1 MVQVVLAVPC
11 QMAEEAG
18 DLLLEVEEVQ
28 EEAADQPSLAEEEV
42 EGVQLLQEG
51 VVEEEA
57 VADLTQE
64 EVGEAEHRR
73 QV

>member
-11 QMAEEAG
+11 QMVEEVG
-18 DLLLEVEEVQ
+18 DLLLEEEEDQ
-28 EEAADQPSLAEEEV
+28 EEAADHPFLAEEEV
-42 EGVQLLQEG
+42 EEVLLLQVG
-51 VVEEEA
+51 AVEEEA
-57 VADLTQE
+57 GADLTQE